1 MRSWVISST
10 SLGLGFLS
18 SNSNDAICVG
28 CWGVLSRSSPR
39 NEGPVPSLLEVLSAA
54 RPQLSDSLAAAPALR
69 GATSPKDA
77 PPSQGSC
84 VPHPMGEALKGYPGF
99 RLPVGLT
106 EDFVQTVSAQL
117 LSLPIPASFLSLP
130 QVLILKPPLKLP
142 VCWSASRGLLPE
154 DSDLWQSP

>member
-1 MRSWVISST
+1 MRSGAISST
-10 SLGLGFLS
+10 SLCLGFLTF
-18 SNSNDAICVG
+18 NSNDDVWAG
-28 CWGVLSRSSPR
+28 CWGVLFRSSSR

-54 RPQLSDSLAAAPALR
+54 RPQLSASLAAASALR

-106 EDFVQTVSAQL
+106 EGFVQTVSAHL
-117 LSLPIPASFLSLP
+117 LPLPTPASFCHFPRYWFWSLLLSFLFAD
-130 QVLILKPPLKLP
+130 LHLG
-142 VCWSASRGLLPE
+142 VCFLRTLTY
-154 DSDLWQSP
+154 DRSP